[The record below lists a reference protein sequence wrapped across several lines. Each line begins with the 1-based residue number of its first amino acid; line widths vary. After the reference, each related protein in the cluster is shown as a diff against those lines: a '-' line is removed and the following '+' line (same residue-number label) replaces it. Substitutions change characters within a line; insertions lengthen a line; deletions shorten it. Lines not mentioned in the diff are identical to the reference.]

1 LLYRLRRKEKMGR
14 GRKGPVGL
22 KAREGEEGRWVA
34 HCCWAAGVAGP
45 RARKERREG
54 EKRGVW
60 RERFGFLFQ
69 FFSNLFNF
77 SNFQDLNS
85 FPKFS
90 NHFKT
95 FKTSHKQT
103 KPCIQ
108 IMMHKHLLLLN

>member
-22 KAREGEEGRWVA
+22 KAREGEEVRWVA

-45 RARKERREG
+45 QGLLGRGLEKKEGRERREG
-54 EKRGVW
+54 FGERGLV
-60 RERFGFLFQ
+60 
-69 FFSNLFNF
+69 SNLFNF